1 MTYENFMGHSLLLP
15 VLRLRRGQLRN
26 KGNDLLIQDLPS
38 FFSSFRVFRGP
49 LSLKGQRR
57 KDPSGALVHSLA
69 LRKVR
74 GMPKIVR
81 FHQVGG
87 PEVLKLEEL
96 PAPQPGKGE
105 VRIKVEAIGL
115 NRAEVM
121 FRSGQYLYQPEFP
134 ATLGYE
140 ASGTI
145 EEIGTGVTGWKPGD
159 RVSSVPS
166 FSLQDYYTYG
176 EVALLPAS
184 ALAKYPENLG
194 PIEGASIWM
203 QYLTAYGV
211 IEFGKMRQ
219 GQYVLIT
226 AAASS
231 VGLAAIEL
239 ANSVGAIPIATTRSE
254 AKVRSLLGAG
264 AKFVVN
270 TKLEGW
276 VDKVGEITG
285 GAGVDVAFDPVA
297 GPELEQIAQT
307 MRSEGMIFVYGALS
321 PAPTPFPLFAAI
333 GKSLILRGY
342 TLFSIVTHPERRERA
357 IGWIYEQLAH
367 GKLKPIVARTFSL
380 DQIVDAHRYMESN
393 EQIGKIVVTVGKV

>member
-1 MTYENFMGHSLLLP
+1 
-15 VLRLRRGQLRN
+15 
-26 KGNDLLIQDLPS
+26 
-38 FFSSFRVFRGP
+38 
-49 LSLKGQRR
+49 
-57 KDPSGALVHSLA
+57 
-69 LRKVR
+69 
-74 GMPKIVR
+74 MPKIVR

-87 PEVLKLEEL
+87 PEVLQLEEL

-105 VRIKVEAIGL
+105 ARIKVEAIGL

-121 FRSGQYLYQPEFP
+121 FRSGQYLYQPKFP
-134 ATLGYE
+134 STLGYE

-145 EEIGTGVTGWKPGD
+145 EEVGAGVTGLKPGD

-184 ALAKYPENLG
+184 ALAKYPENLS
-194 PIEGASIWM
+194 PSEGASIWM
-203 QYLTAYGV
+203 QYLTAYGL
-211 IEFGKMRQ
+211 IEFGKMEQ
-219 GQYVLIT
+219 GQHVLIT

-254 AKVRSLLGAG
+254 GKTRSLLGAG

-270 TKLEGW
+270 TKVEGW
-276 VDKVGEITG
+276 VEKVREITA
-285 GAGVDVAFDPVA
+285 GAGVGLAFDPVG

-321 PAPTPFPLFAAI
+321 PKPTPFPLFVAI

-342 TLFSIVTHPERRERA
+342 TLFSIVTHPERGERA
-357 IGWIYEQLAH
+357 KGWLYDQLAN
-367 GKLKPIVARTFSL
+367 GKLKPIIARTFRL
-380 DQIVDAHRYMESN
+380 DQIVEAHRYMESN
-393 EQIGKIVVTVGKV
+393 EQIGKIVVTVP

>member
-1 MTYENFMGHSLLLP
+1 M
-15 VLRLRRGQLRN
+15 
-26 KGNDLLIQDLPS
+26 I
-38 FFSSFRVFRGP
+38 
-49 LSLKGQRR
+49 
-57 KDPSGALVHSLA
+57 A
-69 LRKVR
+69 LRTVL

-87 PEVLKLEEL
+87 PEVLKLEEV

-121 FRSGQYLYQPEFP
+121 FRNGQYLYQPKFP
-134 ATLGYE
+134 STLGYE
-140 ASGTI
+140 ASGTV
-145 EEIGTGVTGWKPGD
+145 EEVGPGVTDLKPGD

-166 FSLQDYYTYG
+166 FSMQDYYTYG

-184 ALAKYPENLG
+184 ALAKYPENLDA
-194 PIEGASIWM
+194 IEGASIWM
-203 QYLTAYGV
+203 QYLTAYGIV
-211 IEFGKMRQ
+211 EFGKMRQ

-254 AKVRSLLGAG
+254 AKAKALLGAG

-270 TKLEGW
+270 TKTEGW
-276 VDKVGEITG
+276 VERVREITA
-285 GAGVDVAFDPVA
+285 GAGVDLAFDPVA
-297 GPELEQIAQT
+297 GPELEQVAET

-321 PAPTPFPLFAAI
+321 LAPTPFPLFVAI
-333 GKSLILRGY
+333 GKNLILRGY
-342 TLFSIVTHPERRERA
+342 TLFSIVLHPERGERA
-357 IGWIYEQLAH
+357 KTWLYDQIAH
-367 GKLKPIVARTFSL
+367 RKLKPLIARTFSL
-380 DQIVDAHRYMESN
+380 DQIVDAHRFMESN
-393 EQIGKIVVTVGKV
+393 EQIGKIVVTVGKP

>member
-1 MTYENFMGHSLLLP
+1 VL
-15 VLRLRRGQLRN
+15 VLRT
-26 KGNDLLIQDLPS
+26 
-38 FFSSFRVFRGP
+38 V
-49 LSLKGQRR
+49 
-57 KDPSGALVHSLA
+57 A
-69 LRKVR
+69 

-96 PAPQPGKGE
+96 PSPQPGKGE
-105 VRIKVEAIGL
+105 ARIKVEAIGL

-121 FRSGQYLYQPEFP
+121 FRNGQYLYQPKFP
-134 ATLGYE
+134 STLGYE
-140 ASGTI
+140 ASGTV
-145 EEIGTGVTGWKPGD
+145 EEVGPGVTGLKPGD

-166 FSLQDYYTYG
+166 FSMRDYYTYG

-184 ALAKYPENLG
+184 ALAKYPQNLDA
-194 PIEGASIWM
+194 IEGASIWM
-203 QYLTAYGV
+203 QYLTAYGI
-211 IEFGKMRQ
+211 IEFGKLRE

-254 AKVRSLLGAG
+254 AKAKALLGAG

-270 TKLEGW
+270 TKAEGW
-276 VDKVGEITG
+276 VEKVREITG
-285 GAGVDVAFDPVA
+285 GAGVDLAFDPVA
-297 GPELEQIAQT
+297 GPELDQVAET

-342 TLFSIVTHPERRERA
+342 TLFSIVMHPERGDRA
-357 IGWIYEQLAH
+357 KSWIYDQIAH
-367 GKLKPIVARTFSL
+367 GKLKPLIARTFSL
-380 DQIVDAHRYMESN
+380 DQIVDAHRFMESN
-393 EQIGKIVVTVGKV
+393 EQIGKIVVTVGKP

>member
-1 MTYENFMGHSLLLP
+1 
-15 VLRLRRGQLRN
+15 
-26 KGNDLLIQDLPS
+26 
-38 FFSSFRVFRGP
+38 
-49 LSLKGQRR
+49 
-57 KDPSGALVHSLA
+57 
-69 LRKVR
+69 
-74 GMPKIVR
+74 MPKIVR

-121 FRSGQYLYQPEFP
+121 FRSGQYLYQPKFP
-134 ATLGYE
+134 STLGYE
-140 ASGTI
+140 ASGTV
-145 EEIGTGVTGWKPGD
+145 EEVGPGVTGLQPGD

-166 FSLQDYYTYG
+166 FSMQDDYYTYG

-194 PIEGASIWM
+194 ASEGASIWM
-203 QYLTAYGV
+203 QYLTAYGL
-211 IEFGKMRQ
+211 IEFGKMQQ

-254 AKVRSLLGAG
+254 AKAKALLGAG

-276 VDKVGEITG
+276 VEKVREITA
-285 GAGVDVAFDPVA
+285 GAGVDLAFDPVA
-297 GPELEQIAQT
+297 GPELEQVAET
-307 MRSEGMIFVYGALS
+307 MRSEGMIFVYGALA

-333 GKSLILRGY
+333 GKSLALRGY
-342 TLFSIVTHPERRERA
+342 TLFSIVTHPERGERA
-357 IGWIYEQLAH
+357 KAWVYEQIAQ
-367 GKLKPIVARTFSL
+367 GKLKPLIARTFSL

-393 EQIGKIVVTVGKV
+393 EQIGKIVVTVGKP